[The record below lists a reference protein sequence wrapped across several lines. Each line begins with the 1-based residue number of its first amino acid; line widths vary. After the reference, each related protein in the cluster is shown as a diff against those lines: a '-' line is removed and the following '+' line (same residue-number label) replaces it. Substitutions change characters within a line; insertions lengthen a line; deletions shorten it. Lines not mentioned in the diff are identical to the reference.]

1 MDMARFFPPIF
12 FLSCFQLSQLLII
25 MLLRILL
32 YMYFGAN
39 KYLFQLSIYRVELL
53 DPREYVFSA
62 LVYIAEN
69 LFRSDCTMNRV

>member
-1 MDMARFFPPIF
+1 
-12 FLSCFQLSQLLII
+12 
-25 MLLRILL
+25 MLLKILL

-53 DPREYVFSA
+53 DPREYVFLA

-69 LFRSDCTMNRV
+69 LFRSDCTMSRV